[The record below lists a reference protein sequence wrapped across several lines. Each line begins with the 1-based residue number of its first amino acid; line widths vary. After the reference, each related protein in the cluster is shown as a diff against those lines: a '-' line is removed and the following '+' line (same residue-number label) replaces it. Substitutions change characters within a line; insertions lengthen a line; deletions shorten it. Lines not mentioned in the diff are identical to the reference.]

1 MSKGAL
7 EAPLKEDPSLFNTL
21 APVRKDRGLLHVIGL
36 LSMEVLV
43 NGLSGIV
50 PEHRRRP
57 QLSDRTNDQALGG
70 SSRLI
75 PTYAARGMELDI
87 PKNELPK
94 GSMLPSTAYQ
104 IIHDELRLDGYSLL
118 NLATFVTTWMEDE
131 ADKLIHETLDKNMVD
146 RDEYPQTA
154 QLEQRCIRMV
164 ADLWN
169 APDHENAVGTSTIGS
184 SEACMLGGMAM
195 KWRWR
200 NKRKAN
206 GDSTDKPNLVMGA
219 NVQVCWHK
227 FCRYWDVEPREVPS
241 EGDRFTLN
249 AEEALKLVDENTIGV
264 VVIMGSTFDGRYEP
278 VEEVAKALDDHEAKT
293 GQDIPIH
300 VDGASGGFVAPFLQ
314 PEIKWDFRLPRVK
327 SINASG
333 HKYGLVYPGVG
344 WVIFRDK
351 DALPEEL
358 VFHVK
363 YLGGDMLD
371 LSINFSRPGNRV
383 VAQYYNFLRLGHE
396 GYRRIHAASQKVAM
410 SLSRSIGELEPFD
423 LITDGSDIPVF
434 CWKMNDEYAKTANFS
449 LYDLADKL
457 RERGWLVPAYPMPKN
472 RSDLVV
478 QRIVVKEDFSLDVAQ
493 MLLDDIKRSVAW
505 FESREDLKPTQTPQS
520 RFHH

>member
-1 MSKGAL
+1 LSNSKKATNFS
-7 EAPLKEDPSLFNTL
+7 PSS
-21 APVRKDRGLLHVIGL
+21 K
-36 LSMEVLV
+36 LV
-43 NGLSGIV
+43 
-50 PEHRRRP
+50 
-57 QLSDRTNDQALGG
+57 
-70 SSRLI
+70 
-75 PTYAARGMELDI
+75 PTYAARGIELEI
-87 PKNELPK
+87 PKNEMPEK
-94 GSMLPSTAYQ
+94 SMLPSVAYQ
-104 IIHDELRLDGYSLL
+104 VIHDELRLDGYSML

-131 ADKLIHETLDKNMVD
+131 AQKLINETLDKNMVD

-154 QLEQRCIRMV
+154 QLEQRCIRIV

-184 SEACMLGGMAM
+184 SEACMLGGMGM

-200 NKRKAN
+200 NRRKAE
-206 GDSTDKPNLVMGA
+206 GKTTDKPNLIMGA

-227 FCRYWDVEPREVPS
+227 FCRYWDVEPREVAC
-241 EGDRFTLN
+241 EGNRFTLD
-249 AEEALKLVDENTIGV
+249 AEEAVKHIDENTIGV
-264 VVIMGSTFDGRYEP
+264 VAIMGSTYDGRYEP
-278 VEEVAKALDDHEAKT
+278 VEEISNALDAHQEKT
-293 GQDIPIH
+293 GIDVPIH

-351 DALPEEL
+351 EALPEDL

-383 VAQYYNFLRLGHE
+383 VAQYYNFLRLGRE
-396 GYRRIHAASQKVAM
+396 GYRRIHESSQRVAM
-410 SLSRSIGELEPFD
+410 SQSKMIGELEPFD

-434 CWKMNDEYAKTANFS
+434 CWKMNDDYAKTSSFS
-449 LYDLADKL
+449 LFDLADKL

-478 QRIVVKEDFSLDVAQ
+478 QRIVVKEDFSMDIAS
-493 MLLDDIKRSVAW
+493 MLFEDIKRAIEY
-505 FESREDLKPTQTPQS
+505 FESHPENQPTVRTGSQ
-520 RFHH
+520 FHH